1 MLTQKTYLSEITMK
15 KLILLLA
22 ILNSACE
29 KLQEGVEE
37 IKAREKKTYEIVCK
51 HPFGHIKKYKVNRHN
66 FDMPSNFRGGL
77 WIFTDVNGLKVR
89 STFCH
94 GESF

>member
-1 MLTQKTYLSEITMK
+1 MK

-37 IKAREKKTYEIVCK
+37 IKAQEKKTYEIVCK
-51 HPFGHIKKYKVNRHN
+51 HPFGHIIKYEVEKKEFNYPTNAN
-66 FDMPSNFRGGL
+66 GGI
-77 WIFTDVNGLKVR
+77 WFFKTKSGLKVR

-94 GESF
+94 TEGF